1 MSLKIR
7 QAISLI
13 VILYL
18 SGNLISYIGLAKGR
32 DMASALSRPAGATM
46 WSISDEMILA
56 CTYLP
61 VIMGVSLVILSI
73 ALSTVIFAE
82 WIKEKE

>member
-32 DMASALSRPAGATM
+32 IWHRLYHARQVHM

-56 CTYLP
+56 CTYF
-61 VIMGVSLVILSI
+61 VIIGVSLVILSI
-73 ALSTVIFAE
+73 ALSTVYSLNG
-82 WIKEKE
+82 